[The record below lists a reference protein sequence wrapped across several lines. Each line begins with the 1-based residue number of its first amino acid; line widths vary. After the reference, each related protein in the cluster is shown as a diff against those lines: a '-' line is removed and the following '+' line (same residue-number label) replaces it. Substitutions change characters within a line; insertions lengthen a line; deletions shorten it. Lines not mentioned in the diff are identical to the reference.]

1 MSEIRLH
8 NPDLQANPLETG
20 TIRVIDAS
28 IDDLIDIGFLDST
41 TLPSSALLR
50 VLDSIF
56 DQLGMTWKGDP
67 QFWDP
72 MDRNLGGGVFIANI
86 WQEVV

>member
-8 NPDLQANPLETG
+8 NSDLQANPLEIG
-20 TIRVIDAS
+20 NIRVIDAT
-28 IDDLIDIGFLDST
+28 IDDFIDIGFLDSP
-41 TLPSSALLR
+41 TLPSSSLLR
-50 VLDSIF
+50 ILDEIF
-56 DQLGMTWKGDP
+56 DQLGMTWKGDA

-86 WQEVV
+86 WEEVV

>member
-8 NPDLQANPLETG
+8 NPELQANPLEIG
-20 TIRVIDAS
+20 TIRIIDAS
-28 IDDLIDIGFLDST
+28 LDDLIDIGFLDSP
-41 TLPSSALLR
+41 TLPSSNLLR
-50 VLDSIF
+50 VLDEIF

-67 QFWDP
+67 LFWDP
-72 MDRNLGGGVFIANI
+72 MDRNLGGGVFISNI